1 MTITNKP
8 KRRFADSIY
17 PSLTYMS
24 QSIKEDSKNK
34 WMESIVSEFLL
45 LNTNY
50 LAIDET
56 KAQDVLS
63 YYSKLLS
70 LKTKRKT
77 ILEKIKEIENC
88 IICLSVAPCDAFYC
102 NVSKLYFPT
111 AHFKVIVKSIID
123 IDIEGINI

>member
-8 KRRFADSIY
+8 KKRFADSTY

-24 QSIKEDSKNK
+24 QNIKADNK
-34 WMESIVSEFLL
+34 GEWMESIENEFLL
-45 LNTNY
+45 LNTDY
-50 LAIDET
+50 LAIDDI

-77 ILEKIKEIENC
+77 IVEKIKEIENC
-88 IICLSVAPCDAFYC
+88 IICLSVAPCDVYC
-102 NVSKLYFPT
+102 NVSKSHFPT
-111 AHFKVIVKSIID
+111 AHFKVIDKSIID
-123 IDIEGINI
+123 IDIESIKI

>member
-1 MTITNKP
+1 MTVNKP
-8 KRRFADSIY
+8 KKRFADSIY

-24 QSIKEDSKNK
+24 QGIKEDSKNK
-34 WMESIVSEFLL
+34 WMQSIVDEFLL
-45 LNTNY
+45 LNTDY

-102 NVSKLYFPT
+102 NVSKSHFPT
-111 AHFKVIVKSIID
+111 AHFKVIDKSIID
-123 IDIEGINI
+123 IDIESIKI